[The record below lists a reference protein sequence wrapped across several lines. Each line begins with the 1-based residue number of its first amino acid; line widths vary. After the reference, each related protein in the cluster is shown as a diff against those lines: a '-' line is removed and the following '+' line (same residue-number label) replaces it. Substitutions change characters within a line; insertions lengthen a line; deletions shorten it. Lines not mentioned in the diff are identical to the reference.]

1 MPPAARLTD
10 PHACA
15 IPMHGTNAIA
25 APCEPTVLIGN
36 LPAAR
41 VGDLTI
47 CAAPIAKGSMTVFIG
62 NQLAARQGDITG
74 HGGVIVMG
82 EPTVLIGDMP
92 AMCPCLASASDSGSA
107 FVT

>member
-1 MPPAARLTD
+1 
-10 PHACA
+10 
-15 IPMHGTNAIA
+15 MHGTNAIA
-25 APCEPTVLIGN
+25 GPCEPTVLIGN

-47 CAAPIAKGSMTVFIG
+47 CGAPIAKGSMTVLIG

-74 HGGVIVMG
+74 HGGVIVKG
-82 EPTVLIGDMP
+82 EPTVLIGDQP
-92 AMCPCLASASDSGSA
+92 ARNACMASASSSGSA